1 MNHAPPMAED
11 KASTQE
17 GPGALAGLKVI
28 DLTRVLGGPYC
39 TMVLSDHGA
48 EVIKLEPPQGD
59 ETREWGPPF
68 DDAGDASYFIGIN
81 RNKKSVGL
89 DLSKPAGREVL
100 MRLLEDADVLVENF
114 KPGTMEK
121 WALGYE
127 DVLSKR
133 FPRLIHCRVSGFGA
147 DGPLGG
153 FPGYDA
159 ILQAMVGLMS
169 INGTETSGP
178 TRLGTPIVDIA
189 TGLFSAI
196 AILMALHER
205 EKSGRGQF
213 CDMTLHDCGMALLHP
228 HAANFF
234 LNAKR
239 PKMTGNPH
247 PNLAPYSKFQT
258 RTCEIFVAAGND
270 PAFRKFCELL
280 DMPDMASD
288 PRFATNSA
296 RLVHRDA
303 LTKKLNARFAD
314 EDGYGLTRRMLA
326 AGLPAG
332 PVLNVDEAMAA
343 DHTEHRNMVT
353 EIGAY
358 RGLGTPIKLSRTPGG
373 TRSAP
378 PRFNEHGEAV
388 LRARGFSEAEVAA
401 LAREGVL
408 VEKRRK

>member
-1 MNHAPPMAED
+1 MIAAWHCCIRMP
-11 KASTQE
+11 
-17 GPGALAGLKVI
+17 
-28 DLTRVLGGPYC
+28 
-39 TMVLSDHGA
+39 
-48 EVIKLEPPQGD
+48 
-59 ETREWGPPF
+59 
-68 DDAGDASYFIGIN
+68 
-81 RNKKSVGL
+81 
-89 DLSKPAGREVL
+89 
-100 MRLLEDADVLVENF
+100 
-114 KPGTMEK
+114 
-121 WALGYE
+121 
-127 DVLSKR
+127 
-133 FPRLIHCRVSGFGA
+133 LI
-147 DGPLGG
+147 
-153 FPGYDA
+153 
-159 ILQAMVGLMS
+159 
-169 INGTETSGP
+169 
-178 TRLGTPIVDIA
+178 
-189 TGLFSAI
+189 
-196 AILMALHER
+196 
-205 EKSGRGQF
+205 
-213 CDMTLHDCGMALLHP
+213 
-228 HAANFF
+228 FF

-239 PKMTGNPH
+239 PKATGNPH

-288 PRFATNSA
+288 PRFPTNSA

-303 LTKKLNARFAD
+303 LTKNLNARFAD
-314 EDGYGLTRRMLA
+314 EDGYELTRLMLT

>member
-1 MNHAPPMAED
+1 MSNARPESEG
-11 KASTQE
+11 KALAQ
-17 GPGALAGLKVI
+17 GPGALSGLRVI

-68 DDAGDASYFIGIN
+68 DDAGDASYFLGIN
-81 RNKKSVGL
+81 RNKKGLAL
-89 DLSKPAGREVL
+89 DLAKPAGREVL
-100 MRLLEDADVLVENF
+100 LRLLEDADVLIENF
-114 KPGTMEK
+114 KPGSMEK
-121 WALGYE
+121 WGLGYA
-127 DVLSKR
+127 DVLSAR

-159 ILQAMVGLMS
+159 VIQAMVGLMS

-178 TRLGTPIVDIA
+178 TRLGNPIVDIA

-205 EKSGRGQF
+205 AKSGKGQF

-234 LNAKR
+234 LNGRR
-239 PKMTGNPH
+239 PQATGNPH

-258 RTCEIFVAAGND
+258 RSCEIFVAAGND
-270 PAFRKFCELL
+270 PAFRKFCEVLG
-280 DMPDMASD
+280 MPEMASD
-288 PRFATNSA
+288 PRFATNAA
-296 RLVHRDA
+296 RVINRDA
-303 LTKKLNARFAD
+303 LTEALNARFAG
-314 EDGYGLTRRMLA
+314 EDGHELTRRMLA

-332 PVLNVDEAMAA
+332 PVLTIDEAMAA
-343 DHTEHRNMVT
+343 DHTAHRKMVT

-358 RGLGTPIKLSRTPGG
+358 RALGTPIKLSRTPGG

-388 LRARGFSEAEVAA
+388 LRARGFSEAEIAA
-401 LAREGVL
+401 LARDGVL
-408 VEKRRK
+408 VQKRRR